1 MLIRPADLSERDIY
15 ELMIGTVI
23 PRPISWTATAA
34 RNGTRNL
41 APIAY
46 WSAVSHEPPIVS
58 LTIEDRA
65 DGGESDTLTN
75 MRATGEFTVNTVS
88 HHQAKAM
95 LITARKVAPEV
106 DEFELAGV
114 TPAPAAVV
122 AAPLVADSLIS
133 IECQVRDILRPGS
146 HTVVWGSVV
155 AFHAPDRIFC
165 TAASTGNNSPTP
177 TGTSLT
183 SATPSIPPP
192 HHAPTTPTP
201 LKRQS
206 RPAQPGGPTM
216 AAAEAGGR
224 SYDGSSGAATYQNA
238 ALWLCRD
245 LRRPL

>member
-1 MLIRPADLSERDIY
+1 MLIQPAALSERDIY
-15 ELMIGTVI
+15 ELMIGTVT
-23 PRPISWTATAA
+23 PRPISWTATVA

-65 DGGESDTLTN
+65 DGAESDTLTN

-95 LITARKVAPEV
+95 LMTARKVAPEV

-122 AAPLVADSLIS
+122 APPLVADSLIS

-165 TAASTGNNSPTP
+165 HGRIDRQQLADIDRDIIDIRDT
-177 TGTSLT
+177 
-183 SATPSIPPP
+183 ID
-192 HHAPTTPTP
+192 TTPAPCPDNSDATE
-201 LKRQS
+201 RQGRS
-206 RPAQPGGPTM
+206 AQPS
-216 AAAEAGGR
+216 A
-224 SYDGSSGAATYQNA
+224 
-238 ALWLCRD
+238 
-245 LRRPL
+245 